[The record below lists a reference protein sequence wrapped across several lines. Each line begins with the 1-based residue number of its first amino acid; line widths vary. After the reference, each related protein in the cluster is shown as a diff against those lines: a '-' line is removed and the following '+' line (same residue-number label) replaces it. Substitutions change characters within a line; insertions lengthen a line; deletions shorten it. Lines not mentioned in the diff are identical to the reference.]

1 MDDRISDRIAP
12 LSPAIKARPQPQP
25 QGSWLTRLLWLVMLL
40 VVAAGIAW
48 IVLHP
53 RTAPRA
59 PVGRFSGSSAIPV
72 VTAPAVKG
80 DVPVTLNA
88 LGTVTPLATVT
99 VRTQINGQ
107 LVQVAF
113 DEGQMVKKGDFL
125 AQIDPRPYQAS
136 LDQQTGQLMKDQAL
150 LANAQTDLAR
160 FKKLVAQDSIARQQL
175 DTQDSLVHQLEGT
188 VKTDQAMVD
197 TARLNLAYCR
207 IVSPITGRIG
217 LRQVDQG
224 NYVQVSD
231 ANGLAVVTQ
240 LQPISVIFTL
250 PEDNLPAVLKRLHA
264 GATLSVTT
272 FDRARTKQLATGKLS
287 TIDNQIDTTTGTVK
301 LRADFDN
308 GDELLFPNQFVNVQL
323 LVDTRKDIVVVPT
336 AAIQR
341 GAPGTFVYVVSPADE
356 TVSVRKVKLGPAD
369 GERTGIESGLEPGE
383 KVVTDGADK
392 LREGTKVAE
401 PSAPP
406 ASAEDAA
413 VAPTKGQGG
422 GKGQRGAGAGA
433 AQGGQP
439 AQGRAP

>member
-1 MDDRISDRIAP
+1 MDDRFSDRIAP
-12 LSPAIKARPQPQP
+12 LSPATKARPQPQQ

-40 VVAAGIAW
+40 LAAAGIAW

-59 PVGRFSGSSAIPV
+59 PGGRFSGSGPIPV

-125 AQIDPRPYQAS
+125 AQIDPRPYQAA
-136 LDQQTGQLMKDQAL
+136 LDQQTGQLMKDLAL
-150 LANAQTDLAR
+150 LANAQIDLAR

-197 TARLNLAYCR
+197 TAKLNLVYCH
-207 IVSPITGRIG
+207 IVSPITGRVG

-250 PEDNLPAVLKRLHA
+250 PEDNLPAVLKQLHA
-264 GATLSVTT
+264 GATLSVTA
-272 FDRARTKQLATGKLS
+272 FDRARTKQLAAGKLS

-308 GDELLFPNQFVNVQL
+308 ADELL
-323 LVDTRKDIVVVPT
+323 
-336 AAIQR
+336 
-341 GAPGTFVYVVSPADE
+341 
-356 TVSVRKVKLGPAD
+356 
-369 GERTGIESGLEPGE
+369 
-383 KVVTDGADK
+383 
-392 LREGTKVAE
+392 
-401 PSAPP
+401 
-406 ASAEDAA
+406 
-413 VAPTKGQGG
+413 
-422 GKGQRGAGAGA
+422 
-433 AQGGQP
+433 
-439 AQGRAP
+439 